1 MLKNHIICFASNPK
15 DVGRCNVTEHTI
27 QLKEGTQP
35 IKRGPYPSAW
45 KARTIMQ
52 TQVNDMLESGLIEI
66 SNSAWSFPVVL
77 ILKSDGTWRFCVDY
91 RGLNEVTIRNVYPLP
106 RISDI
111 LSKLQGAEY
120 FSIMDLQVTINYH
133 YERKIEK
140 KQPLSLLMD
149 FFISKYFPLEWQM
162 VPVRFKALWILF

>member
-1 MLKNHIICFASNPK
+1 MFCVKPQRRR
-15 DVGRCNVTEHTI
+15 RCNVTEHTI
-27 QLKEGTQP
+27 QLKEETQP

-77 ILKSDGTWRFCVDY
+77 ILKSDDTWRFCVDY
-91 RGLNEVTIRNVYPLP
+91 RRLNEVAIRNVYPLP

-111 LSKLQGAEY
+111 LSKFQGAEY
-120 FSIMDLQVTINYH
+120 FSIMDLQSGYH
-133 YERKIEK
+133 
-140 KQPLSLLMD
+140 QLPLREEDSAKVDPTGSL
-149 FFISKYFPLEWQM
+149 F
-162 VPVRFKALWILF
+162 

>member
-1 MLKNHIICFASNPK
+1 MFVFASNPK

-27 QLKEGTQP
+27 QLKERTQP

-52 TQVNDMLESGLIEI
+52 TQVNDMLESGLIKI

-77 ILKSDGTWRFCVDY
+77 IFKTDGTWRFCVDY

-149 FFISKYFPLEWQM
+149 FFNSKYFPLEWQM
-162 VPVRFKALWILF
+162 VPVRFKVQWILV

>member
-1 MLKNHIICFASNPK
+1 MPKNPIVCFASNHK

-45 KARTIMQ
+45 KARTIIQ

-91 RGLNEVTIRNVYPLP
+91 RGLNKVTILWSGKWSQYVTKYCGYCFRRNTLDIMPRLP
-106 RISDI
+106 GRHHSLRSNLF
-111 LSKLQGAEY
+111 LSFGT
-120 FSIMDLQVTINYH
+120 S
-133 YERKIEK
+133 
-140 KQPLSLLMD
+140 
-149 FFISKYFPLEWQM
+149 
-162 VPVRFKALWILF
+162 

>member
-1 MLKNHIICFASNPK
+1 MLRNHIVCFASNPK
-15 DVGRCNVTEHTI
+15 DKTEHTI

-52 TQVNDMLESGLIEI
+52 TQVNEMLEFGLIEI

-77 ILKSDGTWRFCVDY
+77 ILKSDDTWRFCVDY
-91 RGLNEVTIRNVYPLP
+91 RRLNEVAIRNVYPLP

-111 LSKLQGAEY
+111 LSKFQGA
-120 FSIMDLQVTINYH
+120 
-133 YERKIEK
+133 
-140 KQPLSLLMD
+140 
-149 FFISKYFPLEWQM
+149 
-162 VPVRFKALWILF
+162 